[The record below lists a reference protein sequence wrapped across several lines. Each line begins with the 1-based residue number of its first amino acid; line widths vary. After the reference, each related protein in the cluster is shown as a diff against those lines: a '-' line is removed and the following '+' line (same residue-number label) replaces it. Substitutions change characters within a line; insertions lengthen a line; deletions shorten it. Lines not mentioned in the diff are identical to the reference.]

1 MKICML
7 VTLKTGHEEKRNKVI
22 YTTSRN
28 KTRAGIEEHLSTKSF
43 NVFMCFLRAKP
54 ILMKGILLD
63 APIMKV

>member
-54 ILMKGILLD
+54 ILM
-63 APIMKV
+63 